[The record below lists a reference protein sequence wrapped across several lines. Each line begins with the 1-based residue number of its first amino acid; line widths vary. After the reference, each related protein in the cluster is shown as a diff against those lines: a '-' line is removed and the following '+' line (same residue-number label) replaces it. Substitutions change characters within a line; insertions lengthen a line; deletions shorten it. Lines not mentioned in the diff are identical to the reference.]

1 MRTLDGAVAAVTGGT
16 RGVGRV
22 IAQGLVCAGASVV
35 VNSRRAAPD
44 EAGRES
50 GAADG
55 RLLFCDGDV
64 RQQAAVERVV
74 DFTVD
79 RFGRIDVLVLN
90 AGGPPQLTPV
100 ATMSDQDW
108 LDTLDLNLNH
118 VFWGMRRAL
127 RHMIPQRHGRILVT
141 CAVEGKLGR
150 PGAAGYAAAKHAVA
164 GLVKSVAHEV
174 GTLGITVNAI
184 LPGAL
189 APYTQP
195 GPDLPGRSLIERPN
209 TFDEVASVAVLLAS
223 PSMASITGCLFP
235 VDGGTMPY

>member
-1 MRTLDGAVAAVTGGT
+1 MSGQLDGRVVLVTGGT
-16 RGVGRV
+16 RGLGRAV
-22 IAQGLVCAGASVV
+22 ADAFLREGARVMVTGRSEETGRQALADFGAG
-35 VNSRRAAPD
+35 
-44 EAGRES
+44 
-50 GAADG
+50 GAVSFVA
-55 RLLFCDGDV
+55 GDV
-64 RQQAAVERVV
+64 TRQADCEHAVEAA
-74 DFTVD
+74 
-79 RFGRIDVLVLN
+79 I
-90 AGGPPQLTPV
+90 A
-100 ATMSDQDW
+100 
-108 LDTLDLNLNH
+108 
-118 VFWGMRRAL
+118 
-127 RHMIPQRHGRILVT
+127 RHGRILVT

-150 PGAAGYAAAKHAVA
+150 PGAAGYAAAKHAVT

-189 APYTQP
+189 APCAQP

>member
-1 MRTLDGAVAAVTGGT
+1 MSGQLDGRVALVTGGT
-16 RGVGRV
+16 RGLGRA
-22 IAQGLVCAGASVV
+22 IADAFLREGARVMVTGRSEEKGRQALADLGAG
-35 VNSRRAAPD
+35 
-44 EAGRES
+44 
-50 GAADG
+50 GAAS
-55 RLLFCDGDV
+55 
-64 RQQAAVERVV
+64 
-74 DFTVD
+74 
-79 RFGRIDVLVLN
+79 
-90 AGGPPQLTPV
+90 PPRLTPV

-150 PGAAGYAAAKHAVA
+150 PGAAGYAADMHAVTR
-164 GLVKSVAHEV
+164 LVKSVTHEV
-174 GTLGITVNAI
+174 GTLGITVKAI
-184 LPGAL
+184 LPGVL
-189 APYTQP
+189 APCAQP

-223 PSMASITGCLFP
+223 PSMAGITGCLFP

>member
-1 MRTLDGAVAAVTGGT
+1 MSGQLDGRVALVTGGT
-16 RGVGRV
+16 RGLGWAIADAFLREGARVMVTGRSEEKGRQ
-22 IAQGLVCAGASVV
+22 ALADFGAG
-35 VNSRRAAPD
+35 
-44 EAGRES
+44 
-50 GAADG
+50 GAAS
-55 RLLFCDGDV
+55 
-64 RQQAAVERVV
+64 
-74 DFTVD
+74 
-79 RFGRIDVLVLN
+79 
-90 AGGPPQLTPV
+90 PPRLTPV

-127 RHMIPQRHGRILVT
+127 RHMIPQRRGRILVT
-141 CAVEGKLGR
+141 CAVER
-150 PGAAGYAAAKHAVA
+150 ESWAAPARLATPAAKHAVT

-174 GTLGITVNAI
+174 GPLGITVNVI
-184 LPGAL
+184 LPGVL
-189 APYTQP
+189 APCAQP

>member
-1 MRTLDGAVAAVTGGT
+1 MSGQLDGRVALVTGGT
-16 RGVGRV
+16 RGLGRA
-22 IAQGLVCAGASVV
+22 IADAFLREGARVMVTGRSEEKGRQALADFGAG
-35 VNSRRAAPD
+35 
-44 EAGRES
+44 
-50 GAADG
+50 GAAS
-55 RLLFCDGDV
+55 
-64 RQQAAVERVV
+64 
-74 DFTVD
+74 
-79 RFGRIDVLVLN
+79 
-90 AGGPPQLTPV
+90 PPRLTPV

-127 RHMIPQRHGRILVT
+127 RHMIPQRHGRMLVN

-150 PGAAGYAAAKHAVA
+150 PGAAGYAAAMHAVT

-184 LPGAL
+184 LPGVL
-189 APYTQP
+189 APCAQP

-223 PSMASITGCLFP
+223 PSMASITGCRFA

>member
-1 MRTLDGAVAAVTGGT
+1 MSGQLDGRVALVTGGT
-16 RGVGRV
+16 RGLGRA
-22 IAQGLVCAGASVV
+22 IADAFLREGARVMVTDRSEEKGRQALADFGAG
-35 VNSRRAAPD
+35 
-44 EAGRES
+44 
-50 GAADG
+50 GAAS
-55 RLLFCDGDV
+55 
-64 RQQAAVERVV
+64 
-74 DFTVD
+74 
-79 RFGRIDVLVLN
+79 
-90 AGGPPQLTPV
+90 PPRLTPV

-127 RHMIPQRHGRILVT
+127 RHMIPQRYGRILVT

-150 PGAAGYAAAKHAVA
+150 PGAAGYAAAMHAVT

-184 LPGAL
+184 LPGVL
-189 APYTQP
+189 APCAQP
-195 GPDLPGRSLIERPN
+195 GQDLPGRSLIERPN